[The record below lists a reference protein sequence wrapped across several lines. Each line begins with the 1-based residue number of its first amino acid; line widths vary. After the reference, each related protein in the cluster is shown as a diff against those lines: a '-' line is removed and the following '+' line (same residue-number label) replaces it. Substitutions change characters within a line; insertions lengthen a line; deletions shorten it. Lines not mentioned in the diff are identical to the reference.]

1 MQKLLPPI
9 CLLLA
14 LAMFVAGFA
23 VLAFGTPD
31 AAVELHRARAG
42 GNEAFADVL
51 EHDLASRQIGRR
63 VLIRLLLAGGVLMA
77 ATAFLVMKPS
87 RP

>member
-1 MQKLLPPI
+1 M
-9 CLLLA
+9 LLA

-23 VLAFGTPD
+23 VLAFGTPEAGVD
-31 AAVELHRARAG
+31 LHSARAG

-51 EHDLASRQIGRR
+51 EHDLVSRQTGHR
-63 VLIRLLLAGGVLMA
+63 VLIGLLLGGGVLMA

-87 RP
+87 GS